1 MLNKEAYDK
10 VKDYSKNKN
19 ELITYYNV
27 GKLII
32 EAQGGENKAK
42 YRDKLIKEFS
52 KKLIID
58 VDKQYNART
67 LRRIRQF
74 YLFIQKQ
81 KWSTVSTKLSW
92 SHYVELLSIDDM
104 NKINYYISICKEQNL
119 SIRQL
124 REKIK
129 NKEYER
135 LSIDTKNKLINNQE
149 NSIEDFIKNPILI
162 NNNGKEIL
170 NEKMLKQLILEN
182 IDDFL
187 GELGSEF
194 CYIKNEYPIKLENRY
209 NYIDLL
215 LYNIKYNCYVVVE
228 LKVTELKKEHL
239 GQIQVYMNYI
249 DENVKTINQN
259 KTIGIIICKEDNKL
273 ILKYC
278 SDNRIF
284 STRYITI

>member
-42 YRDKLIKEFS
+42 YGDKLIKEFS

>member
-42 YRDKLIKEFS
+42 YGDKLIKEFS

-215 LYNIKYNCYVVVE
+215 LYNIKYNCYVVAE